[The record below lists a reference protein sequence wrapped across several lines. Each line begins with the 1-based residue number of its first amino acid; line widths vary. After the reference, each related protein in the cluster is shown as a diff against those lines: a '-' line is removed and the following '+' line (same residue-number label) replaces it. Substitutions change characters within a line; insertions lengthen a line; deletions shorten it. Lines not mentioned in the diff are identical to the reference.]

1 MHARVL
7 RFEKGFF
14 LRLNFASYIVELRN
28 SAFVVLTQ
36 LDLLAEASLENDR
49 FTFLLVSCLTSRKHV
64 RK

>member
-7 RFEKGFF
+7 RFEKRLF

-36 LDLLAEASLENDR
+36 LDLLAEACLEYDR

>member
-36 LDLLAEASLENDR
+36 LDLLAESCLEYDR
-49 FTFLLVSCLTSRKHV
+49 FTFLLISCLTSRKHV